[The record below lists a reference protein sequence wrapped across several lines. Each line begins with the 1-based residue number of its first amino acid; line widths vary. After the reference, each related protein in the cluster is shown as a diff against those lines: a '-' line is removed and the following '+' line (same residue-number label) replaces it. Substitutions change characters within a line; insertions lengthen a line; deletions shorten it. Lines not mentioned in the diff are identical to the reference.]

1 MRTMARWDT
10 AVVRETRVCR
20 LSRRPGSGVVRTVAD
35 GRSFAEVRIGRAAPL
50 SRPDR
55 YICFLDSAGQEICMV
70 HDLAEVAPAERILIE
85 EELKILYIT
94 SVIRK
99 LISVHCEAG
108 VVYCKAETDRGF
120 RELVIQN
127 SDESVRWLSDR
138 RVLLIDVDGNRFE
151 VPDAGALDRSSARM
165 LT

>member
-1 MRTMARWDT
+1 
-10 AVVRETRVCR
+10 
-20 LSRRPGSGVVRTVAD
+20 
-35 GRSFAEVRIGRAAPL
+35 
-50 SRPDR
+50 
-55 YICFLDSAGQEICMV
+55 MV

-151 VPDAGALDRSSARM
+151 VPDAGALDRASARM
-165 LT
+165 LTENLR